1 MERQGI
7 NLRRRGERKAPFV
20 QYIKDDEWEKVD
32 KTINAILQDNNINP
46 CEFYEACD
54 IRINKKDD
62 DNEK

>member
-1 MERQGI
+1 MITQHWKF
-7 NLRRRGERKAPFV
+7 L
-20 QYIKDDEWEKVD
+20 
-32 KTINAILQDNNINP
+32 ILQDNNINS